1 MVIFTEKT
9 YENEKGYFYI
19 PVTWREEF
27 DLHCGAEVG
36 IDCYNNAVIIIDKT
50 ISREYKQIVSAKGK
64 LTIPQDL
71 RQRLIDQ
78 TYHIIIEQR
87 DERIILAPKMN

>member
-27 DLHCGAEVG
+27 KLHSGTEVG
-36 IDCYNNAVIIIDKT
+36 IDCYNNSIIVIDKST
-50 ISREYKQIVSAKGK
+50 AREYKQIVTEKGNV
-64 LTIPQDL
+64 TIPLEL
-71 RQRLIDQ
+71 RQKLNNQ
-78 TYHIIIEQR
+78 TYHIIIEQK
-87 DERIILAPKMN
+87 DERIILAPKLN

>member
-27 DLHCGAEVG
+27 KLYSGAEVG
-36 IDCYNNAVIIIDKT
+36 IDCYNNSIIVIDKAGT
-50 ISREYKQIVSAKGK
+50 REFKQIVTEKGNI
-64 LTIPQDL
+64 TIPLEL
-71 RQRLIDQ
+71 RKKLINQ
-78 TYHIIIEQR
+78 SYHIIIEQR
-87 DERIILAPKMN
+87 DERIILAPKLN